1 MRRVFTLFI
10 LMLIASFVPLRAV
23 NGADGAVVSLL
34 TCSPGEEV
42 YAFFGHTALRY
53 QNRAKGLDVV
63 FNYGVFDFQT
73 PNFVGKFVL
82 GETDYMLGATD
93 FPYFIQEYAMRGSR
107 VTEHRLALDSVQ
119 VEHLFGLLRDNYR
132 PANRVYRY
140 NYFYN
145 NCTTKARDIVE
156 SAVAPDATIVYPS
169 VEKNESFRDAVHRF
183 TAVSPWYSFGI
194 DLLLGAEADAPQDAR
209 RLQFIPSVLMGD
221 FESATIVRGD
231 SARRLVEAVEVLV
244 EEDRL
249 PVAISF
255 FTPNLCFALLL
266 LLVVLVTYSG
276 YRRGRIYWAVDV
288 VLLLVQGVAGVL
300 IAFMVMFSVHP
311 TVGSNMLIMLL
322 NPMPLLLL
330 PLLLY
335 AVIRRRRPYVMW
347 LQSATVLLFLAMAPF
362 VPQYF
367 PLPVYLF
374 AAALLV
380 RSLYLTF
387 YIRK

>member
-119 VEHLFGLLRDNYR
+119 IERLFGLLRENYR

-156 SAVAPDATIVYPS
+156 SAVGQDATVVYPS
-169 VEKNESFRDAVHRF
+169 VERSESFRDAVHRF

-209 RLQFIPSVLMGD
+209 RLQFIPSVLMRD

-231 SARRLVEAVEVLV
+231 SARRLVDAVEVLV
-244 EEDRL
+244 EEDGF
-249 PVAISF
+249 PASISF

-276 YRRGRIYWAVDV
+276 Y
-288 VLLLVQGVAGVL
+288 
-300 IAFMVMFSVHP
+300 
-311 TVGSNMLIMLL
+311 
-322 NPMPLLLL
+322 
-330 PLLLY
+330 
-335 AVIRRRRPYVMW
+335 
-347 LQSATVLLFLAMAPF
+347 
-362 VPQYF
+362 
-367 PLPVYLF
+367 
-374 AAALLV
+374 
-380 RSLYLTF
+380 
-387 YIRK
+387 

>member
-1 MRRVFTLFI
+1 
-10 LMLIASFVPLRAV
+10 
-23 NGADGAVVSLL
+23 
-34 TCSPGEEV
+34 
-42 YAFFGHTALRY
+42 
-53 QNRAKGLDVV
+53 
-63 FNYGVFDFQT
+63 
-73 PNFVGKFVL
+73 
-82 GETDYMLGATD
+82 
-93 FPYFIQEYAMRGSR
+93 
-107 VTEHRLALDSVQ
+107 LALDSVQ
-119 VEHLFGLLRDNYR
+119 VEHLFGLLRENYR

-347 LQSATVLLFLAMAPF
+347 LQSATVLLFLAMVPF